1 MEGAGIGGR
10 GLEFNPAGE
19 DQGLHIAHSVVPIGS
34 ATAVVEHQEIGAI
47 PQHGVLIDGAGV
59 IGAIC
64 AAAAIN
70 GVIAS
75 AADDRVIPA
84 TTIDAVVSTL
94 AIEAVITD
102 AAEDG
107 LVVVAAKDR
116 VIAITAI
123 QHRSMGI

>member
-1 MEGAGIGGR
+1 MIAEPQHA
-10 GLEFNPAGE
+10 NVAH
-19 DQGLHIAHSVVPIGS
+19 HIHPIGS
-34 ATAVVEHQEIGAI
+34 TAPVVVKGEPSGI
-47 PQHGVLIDGAGV
+47 PHNGVLGAAAGV
-59 IGAIC
+59 NRDIC
-64 AAAAIN
+64 AIAAIN

-75 AADDRVIPA
+75 AADDRVIVA
-84 TTIDAVVSTL
+84 AAIDAVVSTL

-107 LVVVAAKDR
+107 LVVVAAIDR